1 MNNWLELNYVQTFQQ
16 LPNTLY
22 SSVTPQALSNPKLV
36 AYSPACAQLLGL
48 DEQSLHDEITLKLLS
63 GHSLLSNWQPVA
75 MKYTGHQFGYYNP
88 DLGDGRG
95 VLLSQ
100 VEHDGKIWD
109 LHLKGA
115 GLTPYSRQG
124 DGRAV
129 LRSSI
134 REFLCSEALA
144 ALNVPTTRALCVIDT
159 DTPVYREHTE
169 TGATVLRIS
178 ESHIRFGHFEYCS
191 FTGQTALLKSLCDHV
206 IKYHFPDLL
215 NQETDDI
222 YADFFQAVLTRTA
235 CLLAHWQSIGFA
247 HGVMNTDN
255 MSITGDTFDFGPF
268 AFLDD
273 YDAGFI
279 CNHSDHQGRYAFDQQ
294 PNIANW
300 NLAVLAQA
308 LLPLA
313 NKDKLVAALDSY
325 PDTFEQYYLTKMALK
340 LGLTGNAKE
349 HKDIIEKTL
358 AMMAVC
364 KLDFS
369 YFFRQLSSIHKQD
382 THTHLRDLCLD
393 INAFDQWFNAYSTS
407 LANNQQALNT
417 EHDNVRETRMN
428 RVNPKYILR
437 NYLAQNAISA
447 AENGDYSE
455 VQKLFT
461 ILQHPFDEQTEHDEY
476 ANLPPHWGKTLE
488 ISCSS

>member
-1 MNNWLELNYVQTFQQ
+1 MNNWLELNYVQAFQT
-16 LPNTLY
+16 LPDTLY
-22 SSVTPQALSNPKLV
+22 SPVTPQPLSNPRLV
-36 AYSPACAQLLGL
+36 ASSPACAQLFGL
-48 DEQSLHDEITLKLLS
+48 NEQSLHDETTLKILS
-63 GHSLLSNWQPVA
+63 GQSLLSNWQPVA

-100 VEHDGKIWD
+100 VENDGKIWD

-144 ALNVPTTRALCVIDT
+144 ALNVPTSRALCVVDT
-159 DTPVYREHTE
+159 DTPVYRERAE
-169 TGATVLRIS
+169 TGATVLRVS
-178 ESHIRFGHFEYCS
+178 ESHIRFGHFEFCS
-191 FTGQTALLKSLCDHV
+191 FTQQSDLLKTLCDHV
-206 IKYHFPDLL
+206 IQHHFSELL
-215 NQETDDI
+215 NQEHDNI

-235 CLLAHWQSIGFA
+235 NLMAHWQSIGFA

-255 MSITGDTFDFGPF
+255 MSIIGDTFDFGPF

-273 YDAGFI
+273 YDPTFI
-279 CNHSDHQGRYAFDQQ
+279 CNHSDHQGRYAFNQQ

-313 NKDKLVAALDSY
+313 NKEQLVAILDTY
-325 PDTFEQYYLTKMALK
+325 PSIFEHAYLEKMTLK
-340 LGLTGNAKE
+340 LGLMGDAKL
-349 HKDIIEKTL
+349 HQDIIEQTSK
-358 AMMAVC
+358 MMASC
-364 KLDFS
+364 QLDFS
-369 YFFRQLSSIHKQD
+369 YFFRQLSSIDNQD
-382 THTHLRDLCLD
+382 TYTHLRDMCLN
-393 INAFDQWFNAYSTS
+393 ITAFDEWFTAYKKS
-407 LANNQQALNT
+407 LSDNKQPLNS
-417 EHDNVRETRMN
+417 EHDNKRKARMN
-428 RVNPKYILR
+428 QVNPKYILR
-437 NYLAQNAISA
+437 NYLAQNAIRA
-447 AENGDYSE
+447 AQSGDYSE
-455 VQKLFT
+455 VQKLFS
-461 ILQHPFDEQTEHDEY
+461 ILQNPFDEQPENDDY
-476 ANLPPHWGKTLE
+476 AKLPPDWGKTLE